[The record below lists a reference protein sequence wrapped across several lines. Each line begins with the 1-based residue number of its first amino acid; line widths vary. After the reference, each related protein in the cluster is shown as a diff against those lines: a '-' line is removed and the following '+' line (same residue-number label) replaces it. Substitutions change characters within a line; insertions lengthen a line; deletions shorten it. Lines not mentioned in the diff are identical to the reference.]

1 MKQISNFS
9 DIQSVADY
17 KLAKETF
24 FTEKIERK
32 QFFEWL
38 YDVVESNS
46 ATEGQKTLYN
56 YFTKLIENSNSV
68 PLVKDVSKISSDKE
82 WNWAVK
88 YEMFPTKHDEI
99 VWHRQLI
106 SWINNYFVPKKF
118 ELAKYVSGELKK
130 RDIEM
135 WESTYGKYP
144 ELFTAKRP
152 FSITDHSDL
161 FSLNMD

>member
-1 MKQISNFS
+1 M
-9 DIQSVADY
+9 
-17 KLAKETF
+17 
-24 FTEKIERK
+24 
-32 QFFEWL
+32 

-68 PLVKDVSKISSDKE
+68 PLVKDVNKISSDKE

-88 YEMFPTKHDEI
+88 YELFPTKHDEI

-106 SWINNYFVPKKF
+106 SWITNYSVPEKYD
-118 ELAKYVSGELKK
+118 LAQYVSGELKK

-135 WESTYGKYP
+135 WELTYGKHP
-144 ELFTAKRP
+144 NLFTTKRT
-152 FSITDHSDL
+152 FNLSNHSDL
-161 FSLNMD
+161 FELNID